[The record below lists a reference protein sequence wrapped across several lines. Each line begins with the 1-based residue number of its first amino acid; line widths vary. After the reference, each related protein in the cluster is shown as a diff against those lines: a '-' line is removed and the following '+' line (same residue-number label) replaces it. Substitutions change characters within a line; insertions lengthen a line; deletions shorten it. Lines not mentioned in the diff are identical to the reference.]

1 MKKNIKPTMMLDIEY
16 QIKGDAN
23 FLHTN
28 QTNNDLIVEV
38 NNQGDRHI
46 VKVTALKDIVLTRGK
61 IDGVHTFQKN
71 DVFPTNGY
79 QSWTDSTERTFAER
93 NKERDVKRIPKL
105 LRNMFALDRYGD
117 GVFYPY
123 KPNTLHG
130 YDIFYVKGEK
140 ELFSFNYNYKNAY
153 IIYEINTKTRA
164 LAILSDVYGLA
175 LDKGNSVIVYDL
187 YYCFDY
193 KKGLEQF
200 QHDFQVSGSEKI
212 FGYTSWYNYYQNI
225 DEETIIR
232 DLNALDS
239 RFNLFQIDDGYETF
253 VGDWLDIDKKKFPNG
268 LKPIV
273 DLIHKKGFKAG
284 IWLAPFVAESKSKL
298 FLEHTDWFKHDEDG
312 SISKCGSNWSGF
324 YALDLDEPEVKE
336 YVRNCLQYFVDLGF
350 DFFKLDFLYASM
362 IAPTPGKSRA
372 MMSDQSYQLVRD
384 ILKDKLI
391 LGCGANCFSSY
402 QKFNYLR
409 IGPDVSLK
417 FDDVWYMKYMHR
429 ERISTKITL
438 QNTIYRSIFNN
449 HLFLND
455 PDVFLLR
462 KDNIELSEA
471 QKESLITINALFG
484 SVLMTSDN
492 IATYDKATKELLEKK
507 LDIFYNATNATF
519 KKEGKQIRI
528 SYVLHGKIE
537 EFTYNTKKGT
547 LTHNG

>member
-1 MKKNIKPTMMLDIEY
+1 MKNISEPKMVLDIEY
-16 QIKGDAN
+16 QLKGQPE

-28 QTNNDLIVEV
+28 RTNDDLSVEV
-38 NNQGDRHI
+38 KEEGNRHI
-46 VKVTALKDIVLTRGK
+46 VIVKALKDVTLTRGK

-79 QSWTDSTERTFAER
+79 QSWTDTSERTFAER
-93 NKERDVKRIPKL
+93 NKERDVKKLPRI
-105 LRNMFALDRYGD
+105 LRDKFSLDRYGD

-123 KPNTLHG
+123 KPNTVHG
-130 YDIFYVKGEK
+130 YDIFYVKGER
-140 ELFSFNYNYKNAY
+140 ELFSFNYNYKSAY
-153 IIYEINTKTRA
+153 IIFEINVKTRA
-164 LAILSDVYGLA
+164 LAILSDVYGQDLK
-175 LDKGNSVIVYDL
+175 KGETATIYDL

-193 KKGLEQF
+193 QKGLK
-200 QHDFQVSGSEKI
+200 DFQEAFKVSGSEKI

-225 DEETIIR
+225 NEEIILR
-232 DLNALDS
+232 DLDALDS

-253 VGDWLDIDKKKFPNG
+253 VGDWLDVDPKKFPNG

-273 DLIHKKGFKAG
+273 DKIHAKGFKAG
-284 IWLAPFVAESKSKL
+284 IWLAPFVAETKSKV
-298 FLEHTDWFKHDEDG
+298 FREHTDWFKHEEDG
-312 SISKCGSNWSGF
+312 SLAKCGVNWSGF
-324 YALDLDEPEVKE
+324 YALDLDKKEVQE
-336 YVRNCLQYFVDLGF
+336 YVKKCLQFYVDLGF

-372 MMSDQSYQLVRD
+372 IMSDQSYQMLRD

-438 QNTIYRSIFNN
+438 QNTIYRSLFNN

-462 KDNIELSEA
+462 KENIELNDA
-471 QKESLITINALFG
+471 QKNSLVTINALFG

-492 IATYDKATKELLEKK
+492 IATYDEATKELLEKK
-507 LDIFYNATNATF
+507 LELFYNAKNVSF
-519 KKEGKQIRI
+519 KKEGKNIHI
-528 SYVLHGKIE
+528 YYELNDKKESFI
-537 EFTYNTKKGT
+537 YNTRKGT
-547 LTHNG
+547 LKNG